1 MADTLSTFPNFW
13 LENIAGGFTASLEGN
28 TESEN
33 SVFDN
38 LFHNVSLCATAIVH
52 NFGCLIAATVLISWA
67 AILVRIVPRTAW
79 KYISVLS

>member
-33 SVFDN
+33 SVFIIGFTM
-38 LFHNVSLCATAIVH
+38 FHYAQLQ
-52 NFGCLIAATVLISWA
+52 
-67 AILVRIVPRTAW
+67 
-79 KYISVLS
+79 

>member
-33 SVFDN
+33 SVFHN
-38 LFHNVSLCATAIVH
+38 WFHNVSLCATAIVR
-52 NFGCLIAATVLISWA
+52 LIAAPVLISWA